1 MRIVV
6 IGTGG
11 VGGYFGARLTEA
23 GENVTFVARGAH
35 LEAIKSRG
43 LTVYSA
49 LGDMHLRDV
58 QCTEN
63 TRDIGHADIV
73 MIAVKL
79 WATDEAIQTAKPLLG
94 KNTGIISFQ
103 NGILAEESLIAA
115 YSSQH
120 AMGGVAN
127 IAALIE
133 EPGVIRHN
141 GNMASLAFGELNNTQ
156 SERAQSLLTA
166 CSRANIKAEIPDD
179 INRAIWEKYIRLV
192 TMSAM
197 TTLCRMPIG
206 PIRDEVHTRNLL
218 SQILAEI
225 IDVGK
230 AKGLKFSD
238 NVLQEQLDIIDG
250 YPPSMV
256 ASMCGDLR
264 RGYPL
269 EVPWFSGTIVRLGKE
284 LNIPTPAN
292 GFVYAALKLF
302 EHGRPTEAQI

>member
-79 WATDEAIQTAKPLLG
+79 WATDEAIRTAKPLLG
-94 KNTGIISFQ
+94 TNTGIISFQ

-302 EHGRPTEAQI
+302 EHGRPIEAQI

>member
-11 VGGYFGARLTEA
+11 VGGYVGARLTEA

-206 PIRDEVHTRNLL
+206 PIRDEIHTRNLL

-302 EHGRPTEAQI
+302 EHGRPIEAQI

>member
-179 INRAIWEKYIRLV
+179 INLAIWEKYIRLV

-206 PIRDEVHTRNLL
+206 PIRDEIHTRNLL

-264 RGYPL
+264 KGYPL
-269 EVPWFSGTIVRLGKE
+269 EVPWFSGTIARLGKE

>member
-49 LGDMHLRDV
+49 LGDMHLKDV

-302 EHGRPTEAQI
+302 EHGRPIEAQI

>member
-79 WATDEAIQTAKPLLG
+79 WATDEAIQNAKPLLG

-302 EHGRPTEAQI
+302 EHGRPIEAQI

>member
-49 LGDMHLRDV
+49 LGDMHLRDAH
-58 QCTEN
+58 CTEN

-156 SERAQSLLTA
+156 SERAQSLLNA

>member
-49 LGDMHLRDV
+49 LGDMHLKDV

-73 MIAVKL
+73 MITVKL
-79 WATDEAIQTAKPLLG
+79 WATDEAIQAAKPLLG

-302 EHGRPTEAQI
+302 EHGRPIEAQI

>member
-79 WATDEAIQTAKPLLG
+79 WATDEAIQTAKSLLG

-206 PIRDEVHTRNLL
+206 PIRDEIHTRNLL

-302 EHGRPTEAQI
+302 EHGRPIEAQI

>member
-1 MRIVV
+1 MHIVV

-49 LGDMHLRDV
+49 LGDMHLKDV

-79 WATDEAIQTAKPLLG
+79 WATDEAIRTAKPLLG
-94 KNTGIISFQ
+94 TNTGIISFQ

-302 EHGRPTEAQI
+302 EHGRPIEAQI

>member
-49 LGDMHLRDV
+49 LGDMHLKDV
-58 QCTEN
+58 KCTEN
-63 TRDIGHADIV
+63 TRDIGQADIV

-302 EHGRPTEAQI
+302 EHGRPIEAQI

>member
-156 SERAQSLLTA
+156 SERAQSLLIA

-206 PIRDEVHTRNLL
+206 PIRDEIHTRNLL

-302 EHGRPTEAQI
+302 EHGRPIEAQI

>member
-11 VGGYFGARLTEA
+11 VGGYVGARLTEA

-156 SERAQSLLTA
+156 SERAQSLLNA

-206 PIRDEVHTRNLL
+206 PIRDEIHTRNLL

-302 EHGRPTEAQI
+302 EHGRPIEAQI

>member
-49 LGDMHLRDV
+49 LGDMHLKDV

-179 INRAIWEKYIRLV
+179 INLAIWEKYIRLV

-206 PIRDEVHTRNLL
+206 PIRDEIHTRNLL

-264 RGYPL
+264 KGYPL
-269 EVPWFSGTIVRLGKE
+269 EVPWFSGTIARLGKE

>member
-238 NVLQEQLDIIDG
+238 NVLQEQLNIIDG

-302 EHGRPTEAQI
+302 EHGRPIEAQI

>member
-49 LGDMHLRDV
+49 LGDMHLKDV

-120 AMGGVAN
+120 AMGGIAN

-206 PIRDEVHTRNLL
+206 PIRDEIHTRNLL

-302 EHGRPTEAQI
+302 EHGRPIEAQI

>member
-49 LGDMHLRDV
+49 LGDMHLKDV

-156 SERAQSLLTA
+156 SERAQSLLIA

-302 EHGRPTEAQI
+302 EHGRPIEAQI